1 MQYLHLTEKQVSTLQ
16 DQIRDEYYTGE
27 SLAVAN
33 LMIDPD
39 VSGHT
44 KGALALVHT
53 HIIPFDDDSR
63 YQSLSQW
70 DAFQVELIELPGIT
84 FAITKMHLVKLQRF
98 IDDYAGG
105 LITKQEMLKKVLESH
120 ACIVKF
126 G

>member
-16 DQIRDEYYTGE
+16 DQIKEEYYSGE
-27 SLAVAN
+27 SLQVVK
-33 LMIDPD
+33 LLIDPD

-44 KGALALVHT
+44 KGALALVHN
-53 HIIPFDDDSR
+53 HLVPFDNDSR

-70 DAFQVELIELPGIT
+70 DAFQVELIEIPGIT
-84 FAITKMHLVKLQRF
+84 FTITKMHLVKLQRY
-98 IDDYAGG
+98 IDDYTGG
-105 LITKQEMLKKVLESH
+105 LITKQEMLKKVLESY